1 MVSKKQW
8 LPVVIIIII
17 VQAAAEAMV
26 VYNVLKLGMR
36 PVPYLIGLFGALL
49 LLMVI
54 TMLLL
59 WLGMNKAPSKGKR
72 VRRIIGIVF
81 ACIVV
86 AVSFVGA
93 GMIGQAITALNKIT
107 DDDSSMEACVG
118 LYVLKEDPAQTVND
132 LKGYTFGIMEGF
144 DDVNTKVALDDVEKT
159 LGGSVETS
167 LFASVTEVAQSLY
180 DGTDKVVVLNEAY
193 ADLLAETEE
202 FSDWEEKT
210 RIVYEVEV
218 SNDQYQQYAA
228 QYGDGGEDED
238 PEIPAGTTVA
248 IKDQTKPVASISE
261 EPFIVY
267 VSGSDTRSKVLRKS
281 RSDVNILVV
290 VNPKTKMILLLN
302 TPRDYYVPNPAGKGT
317 MDKLTHL
324 GLYGVNNSIKALADL
339 YDCKVNYYGQ
349 INFTGF
355 EKLINS
361 IGGIDVY
368 SPKSF
373 NSGNVKGYHFD
384 KGMNHL
390 DGASA
395 LVFARERYAFGEGD
409 NMRGKNQMRVISA
422 IIKKMTS
429 GDSKILLNY
438 GSIMDSMSGMFVTN
452 FENKEIE
459 ELVKMQLGDMAEWTV
474 KSYAVSGTGTSAK
487 TYSMP
492 KMRCYVMKQNK
503 KQVAKATELID
514 RVERGDILTDDDVK

>member
-8 LPVVIIIII
+8 LPVVIIILI

-26 VYNVLKLGMR
+26 VYNVLKLGML
-36 PVPYLIGLFGALL
+36 PTPYLIGLFGALL
-49 LLMVI
+49 LLMII

-59 WLGMNKAPSKGKR
+59 WIGMNKGPSKGKR
-72 VRRIIGIVF
+72 VRRIVGIVF
-81 ACIVV
+81 ACLVV
-86 AVSFVGA
+86 AMSF
-93 GMIGQAITALNKIT
+93 IGSGVIGKAISALNKIT
-107 DDDSSMEACVG
+107 NDDSLEACVG

-132 LKGYTFGIMEGF
+132 LKGYSFGIMEGF
-144 DDVNTKVALDDVEKT
+144 DDVNTKVALDDVEKV
-159 LGGSVETS
+159 LGNSVETS
-167 LFASVTEVAQSLY
+167 LYASVTEVAQSLY

-193 ADLLAETEE
+193 ADLLADTEE
-202 FSDWEEKT
+202 FSDWEEKV

-218 SNDQYQQYAA
+218 TNDQYQQYAA
-228 QYGDGGEDED
+228 QYGGGEDDD
-238 PEIPAGTTVA
+238 PDIPDGTTVS

-261 EPFIVY
+261 QPFIVY
-267 VSGSDTRSKVLRKS
+267 VSGSDTRAKVLKKS

-290 VNPKTKMILLLN
+290 VNPKSKMILLLN
-302 TPRDYYVPNPAGKGT
+302 TPRDYYVPNPAGNGT

-339 YDCKVNYYGQ
+339 YDCEVNYYGQ

-373 NSGNVKGYHFD
+373 NSGNVKGYHYD

-395 LVFARERYAFGEGD
+395 LVFARERYAFGDGD

-429 GDSKILLNY
+429 GDSSILLNY
-438 GSIMDSMSGMFVTN
+438 GAIMDSMSGMFVTN

-474 KSYAVSGTGTSAK
+474 KTYAVSGTGTSAK

-492 KMRCYVMKQNK
+492 RMRCYVMKQNK
-503 KQVAKATELID
+503 KMVDKATELID

>member
-1 MVSKKQW
+1 MISKKQW
-8 LPVVIIIII
+8 LPVVVIILI

-26 VYNVLKLGMR
+26 VYNVLKLGML
-36 PVPYLIGLFGALL
+36 PTPYLVGLFAALL
-49 LLMVI
+49 VLMVV

-59 WLGMNKAPSKGKR
+59 WLGMNKAPSKAKR
-72 VRRIIGIVF
+72 IRRIIGIAF
-81 ACIVV
+81 AAIVV
-86 AVSFVGA
+86 IFSFFGS
-93 GMIGQAITALNKIT
+93 GILGKAISAINKIT
-107 DDDSSMEACVG
+107 DDESSMEACVG
-118 LYVLKEDPAQTVND
+118 IYVLQEDKAQTIND
-132 LKGYTFGIMEGF
+132 LKGYTFGVMEGF
-144 DDVNTKVALDDVEKT
+144 DDVNTKIAIDDIQ
-159 LGGSVETS
+159 SVTGTTIETS
-167 LFASVTEVAQSLY
+167 LFASVTEVAQALY
-180 DGTDKVVVLNEAY
+180 DGSDGAVILNEAY
-193 ADLLAETEE
+193 ADLLADTEE
-202 FSDWEEKT
+202 FSDWEEKV

-218 SNDQYQQYAA
+218 SSDKYQEYAA
-228 QYGDGGEDED
+228 QYGGGEEND
-238 PEIPAGTTVA
+238 PEMPEGTTVS
-248 IKDQTKPVASISE
+248 IQNQTKPVTSIAE

-290 VNPKTKMILLLN
+290 VNPKSKMVLLLN
-302 TPRDYYVPNPAGKGT
+302 TPRDYYVPNPAGGGT

-395 LVFARERYAFGEGD
+395 LVFARERYAFGDGD

-429 GDSKILLNY
+429 ANSSILLNY
-438 GSIMDSMSGMFVTN
+438 GTIIDSLSGTFVTN
-452 FENKEIE
+452 LENKEIE
-459 ELVKMQLGDMAEWTV
+459 DLVKMQLGDMAEWTV
-474 KSYAVSGTGTSAK
+474 KSYAVSGTGSSAK

-514 RVERGDILTDDDVK
+514 RVERGDVLTDDDVK

>member
-1 MVSKKQW
+1 MLTKKQW
-8 LPVVIIIII
+8 LPLVIIVLII
-17 VQAAAEAMV
+17 QAAAEAMIV
-26 VYNVLKLGMR
+26 FNVMRLGVL
-36 PVPYLIGLFGALL
+36 PTQYLVIVFAALL
-49 LLMVI
+49 LLMII
-54 TMLLL
+54 TLLLL
-59 WLGMNKAPSKGKR
+59 WLGIDKGPSKAKR
-72 VRRIIGIVF
+72 IRRIFGIVF
-81 ACIVV
+81 AVIVV
-86 AVSFVGA
+86 VISFFGA
-93 GMIGQAITALNKIT
+93 DALYKAINAINKIT
-107 DDDSSMEACVG
+107 DDDSSLEASVG
-118 LYVLKEDPAQTVND
+118 IYVLKEDKAQTIAD
-132 LKGYTFGIMEGF
+132 LKGYQFGIMEGF
-144 DDVNTKVALDDVEKT
+144 DDVNTKVATDEIEKE
-159 LGGSVETS
+159 LGGPIETS
-167 LFASVTEVAQSLY
+167 LYASVTEVAQALY
-180 DGTDKVVVLNEAY
+180 DGVDGAVLINVAY
-193 ADLLAETEE
+193 ADLLSETEE
-202 FSDWEEKT
+202 FADWEEKA
-210 RIVYEVEV
+210 RLLYEVEI
-218 SNDQYQQYAA
+218 SSDTYKQYQA
-228 QYGDGGEDED
+228 QYGGGEDDD
-238 PEIPAGTTVA
+238 PDIPDQTTVA

-267 VSGSDTRSKVLRKS
+267 VSGSDTRAKVLKKS

-290 VNPKTKMILLLN
+290 VNPKSKMILLLN
-302 TPRDYYVPNPAGKGT
+302 TPRDYYVPNPAGNGT

-339 YDCKVNYYGQ
+339 YDCEVNYYGQ

-361 IGGIDVY
+361 LGGIDVY

-373 NSGNVKGYHFD
+373 NSGNVKGYHFE
-384 KGMNHL
+384 KGWNYM
-390 DGASA
+390 DGAKA

-422 IIKKMTS
+422 IITKATK
-429 GDSKILLNY
+429 SKSSVLLNY

-452 FENKEIE
+452 FENSEIE
-459 ELVKMQLGDMAEWTV
+459 ELVKMQLGDNAEWTI